1 MKLRFSPRFSISV
14 LSALCFLTVL
24 LTSWYNILMDKILLE
39 FWYDTPL
46 GRMLSLSDDGAL
58 YLLEFEHRKFLD
70 REIERL
76 KKRLSAKIE
85 YGETIISKQ
94 LAREL
99 DGYFQ
104 GKLEVFTIPF
114 ELVGTEFQKLV
125 WQEVLKIPS
134 GERWTYK
141 AIAEKINKPQASFAV
156 GAANGANQL
165 ALIVPCHRLVRTDGE
180 LAGYAGGLDKKRWLL
195 NHESEFKNERKI

>member
-1 MKLRFSPRFSISV
+1 
-14 LSALCFLTVL
+14 
-24 LTSWYNILMDKILLE
+24 MDKILLE

-46 GRMLSLSDDGAL
+46 GRMLSLSDDEAL

-104 GKLEVFTIPF
+104 GKLQVFTVPF

-125 WQEVLKIPS
+125 WQAVLQIPS

-195 NHESEFKNERKI
+195 NHESEFKNERKV